1 MPVVKPEIIEPE
13 PPAPPPFQG
22 EFICIHIGQAG
33 VQVGSACWELFCVE
47 HGINPD
53 GTVNELSTNS
63 PSMFSLSQ
71 ADGTFVPRALLV
83 DTEPS
88 VIG

>member
-1 MPVVKPEIIEPE
+1 LL
-13 PPAPPPFQG
+13 PPAIPPPPLTQG

-33 VQVGSACWELFCVE
+33 VQVGSACWELFCLE

-53 GTVNELSTNS
+53 GSVHQLTTSSTS
-63 PSMFSLSQ
+63 FFSLSQ
-71 ADGTFVPRALLV
+71 TDSYVPRALLV